1 MDSLCN
7 RFTVKVVAITLCSIK
22 KTEQEVKSMNEF
34 LRRFSKHDYVNNDHK
49 VAQMLKKLI
58 EKELEW
64 NQVCKMK
71 HHHDTSR
78 CGVRHLV

>member
-1 MDSLCN
+1 
-7 RFTVKVVAITLCSIK
+7 
-22 KTEQEVKSMNEF
+22 MNEF

-49 VAQMLKKLI
+49 VGQMLKKLI

-64 NQVCKMK
+64 GQVCKMK
-71 HHHDTSR
+71 HNQETSR